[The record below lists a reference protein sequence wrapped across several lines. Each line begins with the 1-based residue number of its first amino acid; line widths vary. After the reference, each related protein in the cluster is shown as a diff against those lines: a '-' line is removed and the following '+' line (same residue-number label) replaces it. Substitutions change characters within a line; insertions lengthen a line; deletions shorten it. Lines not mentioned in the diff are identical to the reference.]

1 MNIQNQLTQN
11 VVSYLSKHPKPCLK
25 NMLFYLPRLI
35 CMTVEN
41 KNVTRMKLK
50 ELRTISKIQIYP
62 KMTVKKGIEKM
73 LVISQGQLRS
83 EKLKNNDGI

>member
-11 VVSYLSKHPKPCLK
+11 VVSYLSNHPKPCLK
-25 NMLFYLPRLI
+25 NMLCYLTRLI

-41 KNVTRMKLK
+41 NNVTRMKLK

-62 KMTVKKGIEKM
+62 KMIVKKGIEKM

-83 EKLKNNDGI
+83 EKLKNNNGI